1 MTVAKVETSRKAC
14 LVTLDREYMGN
25 WKQTRVMLGQA
36 DRRSVRPLRERR
48 GDQVMHLKEIA
59 EVADNLR
66 TSLRLVIHELEKA
79 EEVEDPDKA
88 VEMRQKAVRDLKEI
102 AGE

>member
-1 MTVAKVETSRKAC
+1 
-14 LVTLDREYMGN
+14 
-25 WKQTRVMLGQA
+25 
-36 DRRSVRPLRERR
+36 
-48 GDQVMHLKEIA
+48 MHLKEIA